1 MHDIHE
7 PGPEFTRFME
17 WQTRTELRRRDRFES
32 PSFTSRRSTLQA
44 TGRVARVTR
53 IAALV
58 LVSLFCGAGV
68 VIAAER
74 IQDSRQLE
82 ILLERNGLLL
92 ELTERRVAAAVDI
105 QDRERLLHEQGMV
118 SETGMMRA
126 GSRVVA
132 LERDRDHL
140 RLDRAE
146 METSRRDVDDR
157 LSAQP
162 VGPRDFV
169 SEHLRVDKASL
180 GGVRE
185 LRARQEAIALAQY
198 EAGMRVQSDLIEAA
212 HATASAGE
220 DIARIDER
228 LALRADFLLGR
239 IEAFECES
247 RDLVGDAEF
256 RRTRLAG
263 EAARIATLLER
274 AQQIEAAGRGSGDAL
289 RLRGERDAI
298 EVELLLIDLELELL
312 R

>member
-32 PSFTSRRSTLQA
+32 PSVASHRSALRS
-44 TGRVARVTR
+44 TGRVARLTR

-105 QDRERLLHEQGMV
+105 HERERLLHEQGMV
-118 SETGMMRA
+118 SDTGVMRA
-126 GSRVVA
+126 QTRVGDLV
-132 LERDRDHL
+132 RDRDHL
-140 RLDRAE
+140 RLDREE
-146 METSRRDVDDR
+146 MVASRRGVDER
-157 LSAQP
+157 LSAHL

-169 SEHLRVDKASL
+169 SEHLRIDKASIE
-180 GGVRE
+180 GDRE
-185 LRARQEAIALAQY
+185 LRARQEAIARAQY
-198 EAGMRVQSDLIEAA
+198 EAGIRSRSDLIEAA
-212 HATASAGE
+212 HAAATVDE

-247 RDLVGDAEF
+247 RDLVGDAKF
-256 RRTRLAG
+256 RRTRLAS

-274 AQQIEAAGRGSGDAL
+274 AVHMEAAGLGSGDVL
-289 RLRGERDAI
+289 RLQGERDAV
-298 EVELLLIDLELELL
+298 EVELRLIDLELELL

>member
-1 MHDIHE
+1 MQNIHE
-7 PGPEFTRFME
+7 PGPDFTRFLE
-17 WQTRTELRRRDRFES
+17 WQTRTELRRRERFASARQSLLSAE
-32 PSFTSRRSTLQA
+32 
-44 TGRVARVTR
+44 RVARLTR

-92 ELTERRVAAAVDI
+92 ELTERRVAAAVEI
-105 QDRERLLHEQGMV
+105 QERERRLHEQGMV
-118 SETGMMRA
+118 SNTGLMRTQ
-126 GSRVVA
+126 SRA
-132 LERDRDHL
+132 LDLVRDRDHL
-140 RLDRAE
+140 RLDREELVA
-146 METSRRDVDDR
+146 SRRGVDDR
-157 LSAQP
+157 LSAHL

-169 SEHLRVDKASL
+169 SEHLRVDRALL

-185 LRARQEAIALAQY
+185 LRVRQEAIARAQY
-198 EAGMRVQSDLIEAA
+198 EAGIRSQSDLIEAA
-212 HATASAGE
+212 HAAATVGE

-239 IEAFECES
+239 MEAFECES
-247 RDLVGDAEF
+247 RDLVGDASF

-263 EAARIATLLER
+263 EAARIAKLLKR
-274 AQQIEAAGRGSGDAL
+274 AQLMEAAGRGSDDVR
-289 RLRGERDAI
+289 RLQGERDGV
-298 EVELLLIDLELELL
+298 EVELRLIDLELELL